1 MLLNLAIHVLLML
14 AAMLYL
20 VPAVTNSGV
29 AIRQNSALRGILAL
43 VVIALINKIF
53 WHLLAVLGIG
63 LTVPS
68 VLITAGIV
76 GWLCNSLAIFTTG
89 RLMPGVLYVRDFR
102 MAMGASLILTL
113 VGWAI
118 SLIVL

>member
-20 VPAVTNSGV
+20 VPAATNSGV
-29 AIRQNSALRGILAL
+29 AIRQNSVLRGVLAL
-43 VVIALINKIF
+43 VVIALMNKIF
-53 WHLLAVLGIG
+53 WHLLGVLGVG
-63 LTVPS
+63 LSVPTVL
-68 VLITAGIV
+68 VTAGIV
-76 GWLCNSLAIFTTG
+76 GWLLNSLAIFTTG
-89 RLMPGVLYVRDFR
+89 RLMPGVLYVRDFT